1 MRLPFASLP
10 RGDAAVMP
18 RRKSLVDAAVVPP
31 MWPLQPWP
39 QVAVLGSLER
49 LEVMPQATL

>member
-10 RGDAAVMP
+10 RGDVAVTP
-18 RRKSLVDAAVVPP
+18 QRKSLVDAAVVPP
-31 MWPLQPWP
+31 MWPSQSWP